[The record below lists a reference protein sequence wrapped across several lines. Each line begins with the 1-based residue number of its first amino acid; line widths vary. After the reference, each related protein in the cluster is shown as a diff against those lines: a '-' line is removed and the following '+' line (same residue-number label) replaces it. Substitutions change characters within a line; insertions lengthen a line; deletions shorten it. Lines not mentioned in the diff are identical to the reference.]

1 MSKLMEPSPSF
12 RPFLFPWAN
21 EAWDQHDQ
29 VFWTKHEV
37 PMGDDVTD
45 WKNGK
50 LTSGE
55 KAFVTQILR
64 LFTQADTAVGGYYH
78 EILIPKFQNNEIRNM
93 LVGFAGREITHQHSY
108 ALLNDTLG
116 LPEGEY
122 LAFTRYKEMADKADF
137 MMQADNS
144 TKSGLALALA
154 KGVFNEGVSLF
165 ASFVMLL
172 NFQRRGLMKGMGKI
186 VEFSIRDEGLHVA
199 GVSKLFQ
206 EYCKE
211 NPRIVTDAFKRKI
224 YDMARMCVQLEDA
237 FVDSAFALAGE
248 IEGLTAA
255 ETKQYI
261 RYIADRRL
269 NQLGLKDNFMVE
281 KNPLPWLDWVTAGV
295 SHQNFFEG
303 KSSDYAVAGLQGE
316 WSYPDRSTTFHLY
329 TRDGCPYCVK
339 AKELLTL
346 QGYEFTTSD
355 LTDDATRASFYEQ
368 LGFFGDQRTMPKV
381 YAYAA
386 DDVDFENGEL
396 VGGYTELAA
405 RLGAA

>member
-1 MSKLMEPSPSF
+1 MSKLTDPSPSF

-21 EAWDQHDQ
+21 DAWDQHDQ

-45 WKNGK
+45 WKNNK

-64 LFTQADTAVGGYYH
+64 LFTQADTAVGGFYH
-78 EILIPKFQNNEIRNM
+78 EVLIPKFQNNEIRNM

-122 LAFTRYKEMADKADF
+122 LAFMQYKEMADKADF

-172 NFQRRGLMKGMGKI
+172 NFQRRGLMRGMGKI

-199 GVSKLFQ
+199 GVSRLFQ

-211 NPRIVTDAFKRKI
+211 NPRVVTDAFKRKI
-224 YDMARMCVQLEDA
+224 YDMARTCVQLEDA
-237 FVDSAFALAGE
+237 FVDSAYALSGD
-248 IEGLTAA
+248 IEGLSAA
-255 ETKQYI
+255 EVKQYI
-261 RYIADRRL
+261 RYITDRRL
-269 NQLGLKDNFMVE
+269 NQLGLKDNFMVGD
-281 KNPLPWLDWVTAGV
+281 NPLPWLDWVTAGV

-303 KSSDYAVAGLQGE
+303 KSSDYAVSGLQGE
-316 WSYPDRSTTFHLY
+316 WSYPDRSQQFLIY
-329 TRDGCPYCVK
+329 TRQNCPYCTK

-346 QGYEFTTSD
+346 EGYDFTEIDLSD
-355 LTDDATRASFYEQ
+355 DDTRHD
-368 LGFFGDQRTMPKV
+368 FFEDNDFHGDQRTMPKV
-381 YAYAA
+381 YAVENN
-386 DDVDFENGEL
+386 DVGTL
-396 VGGYTELAA
+396 IGGFTELQAYVNI
-405 RLGAA
+405 